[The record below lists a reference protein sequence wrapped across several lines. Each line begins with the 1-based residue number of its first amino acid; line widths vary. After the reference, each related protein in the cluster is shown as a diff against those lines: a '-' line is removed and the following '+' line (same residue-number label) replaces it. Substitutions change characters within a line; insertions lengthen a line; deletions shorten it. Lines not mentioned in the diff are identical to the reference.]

1 MESDSKISIDAIL
14 DGSSNP
20 VWAISTKVFNIS
32 LLAKSFSSC
41 LFLWIDRS
49 GNAAAHVTAK
59 YALDCLGSLSFVPGN
74 LPASLAAVRKMP
86 LPVSSFSSN
95 ILKFTKKKK
104 KRKKKKE
111 KKKQQPM
118 KKTERKRQ

>member
-14 DGSSNP
+14 DGSGNP

-49 GNAAAHVTAK
+49 GNAAAHVTAN
-59 YALDCLGSLSFVPGN
+59 YALDCLGSLSF
-74 LPASLAAVRKMP
+74 SLAAARKMP
-86 LPVSSFSSN
+86 WPVSSFSSN

-104 KRKKKKE
+104 KKKKE